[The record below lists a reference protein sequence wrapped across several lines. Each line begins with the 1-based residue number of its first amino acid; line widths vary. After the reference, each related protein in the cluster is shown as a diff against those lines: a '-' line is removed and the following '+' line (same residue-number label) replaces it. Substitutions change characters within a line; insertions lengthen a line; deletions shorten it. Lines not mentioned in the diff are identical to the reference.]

1 MRKRKAAVLLLAIAA
16 AACDNTS
23 RVGDAASGEKLHRA
37 CLQCHGTDIYQ
48 PPKRKVQSLAELR
61 RETERWA
68 EGYNPNPTPQEIEDL
83 VAYLNRD
90 FYRFPK

>member
-1 MRKRKAAVLLLAIAA
+1 MKAAALLLLAVAA
-16 AACDNTS
+16 AGCDNAP
-23 RVGDAASGEKLHRA
+23 RVGDATNGERLHRA

-48 PPKRKVQSLAELR
+48 LSKRKVQSLAELR

-68 EGYNPNPTPQEIEDL
+68 NHYNPKPTPQEIEDL
-83 VAYLNRD
+83 VAYLNRG